1 MTVVMATGGSGQLG
15 SALKRLSWPVGVTV
29 VAPHRDEVDLADADA
44 VSGYLLATGA
54 RAVINAAAYTAVDRA
69 ESEQA
74 EAFRVNAQIPAAIAE
89 AARAADAPLVHVSTD
104 YVFDGALARPYEVA
118 DVVAPINV
126 HGASKAAGEL
136 AVRSIQPRS
145 AIVRTSWLVSPVGQ
159 NFVTTMLR
167 LGRERPRLSVV
178 ADQHGRPTIAGDL
191 AEALATMTLRMIGD
205 ADAPTGVF
213 HAANEGET
221 TWFDF
226 AAVIFA
232 ESARRGGPC
241 PELGAIATADYP
253 TAAKR
258 PLNSRLSTA
267 RLERDHGI
275 SLPPWR
281 DRLPGLVAAILD
293 RAPLNGA

>member
-1 MTVVMATGGSGQLG
+1 MTVVTVTGGSGQLG
-15 SALKRLSWPVGVTV
+15 GALKRLSWPEGVTV
-29 VAPHRDEVDLADADA
+29 VAPLRDEVDLADADA

-54 RAVINAAAYTAVDRA
+54 QAVINAAAYTAVDRA

-74 EAFRVNAQIPAAIAE
+74 EAFRVNAQVPAAIAE
-89 AARAADAPLVHVSTD
+89 AARAADIPLVHVSTD
-104 YVFDGALARPYEVA
+104 YVFDGALARPYEVT

-126 HGASKAAGEL
+126 YGASKAAGEL

-145 AIVRTSWLVSPVGQ
+145 AIVRTSWLVSAGGQ

-167 LGRERPRLSVV
+167 LARERPRLSIV
-178 ADQHGRPTIAGDL
+178 ADQRGRPTVAGDL
-191 AEALATMTLRMIGD
+191 AGALAKIALRMIDD
-205 ADAPTGVF
+205 ADAPAGVF
-213 HAANEGET
+213 HVANEGET

-226 AAVIFA
+226 AAAIFA
-232 ESARRGGPC
+232 ESARRGGPS
-241 PELGAIATADYP
+241 PELCAIATADYA
-253 TAAKR
+253 TAARR

-267 RLERDHGI
+267 RVQRDHGI

-281 DRLPGLVAAILD
+281 DRLPDLVAAILD